1 MELRTLGKTGLEVS
15 RVGFGG
21 IPIQTVS
28 EQQAVEAVRRCYDL
42 GVNFFDTARAYTNSE
57 ERIGKALDG
66 VRNEVV
72 LATKSISRTREGV
85 LRDFEASLKELRTD
99 YIDVYQLHNVTYE
112 HEWEQISALGGA
124 LEAVQELLE
133 EGRILHIGVT
143 GHHASLLA
151 TVIRTDLFETAM
163 IPYNFMTLEPER
175 ELFPLCSRMGVGT
188 IVMKPLGG
196 GSFSSPEAALKY
208 VLSSED
214 VDLVIPGVSSVDE
227 VDANLLVASSQHALT
242 AEERSE
248 IEGDRERLGDSFCRN
263 CNYCQP
269 CPQGIPISFALRAES
284 QFLRRQGWSE
294 RLGHRINDAVEK
306 TESCV
311 ECGACETRCPYN
323 LPIMRLLKEKSDS
336 LIKVLEAHTLEE
348 GGSAREEAVSCTR

>member
-1 MELRTLGKTGLEVS
+1 VEHRTLGKTGLEVS

-28 EQQAVEAVRRCYDL
+28 EQHAVEAVRRCYDL

-57 ERIGKALDG
+57 ERVGKALDG
-66 VRNEVV
+66 VRDEVV
-72 LATKSISRTREGV
+72 LATKSISRTRERV

-112 HEWEQISALGGA
+112 HEWEQISAPGGA
-124 LEAVQELLE
+124 LEAVRELLE

-143 GHHASLLA
+143 GHHPSLLA
-151 TVIRTDLFETAM
+151 TVIRTGLFETAM
-163 IPYNFMTLEPER
+163 IPYNFMTQEPER
-175 ELFPLCSRMGVGT
+175 ELFPLCKRMEVGT

-208 VLSSED
+208 VLSNED
-214 VDLVIPGVSSVDE
+214 VDLAIPGVASVDE
-227 VDANLLVASSQHALT
+227 VEANLPVASDQYGLT
-242 AEERSE
+242 EQERSV

-284 QFLRRQGWSE
+284 QFLRRQGWSY
-294 RLGHRINDAVEK
+294 RLGDRIYDAVKK
-306 TESCV
+306 TELCF
-311 ECGACETRCPYN
+311 ECGTCEARCPYN
-323 LPIMRLLKEKSDS
+323 LPIGRLLKERSNS
-336 LIKVLEAHTLEE
+336 LIRVIEAYSSED
-348 GGSAREEAVSCTR
+348 GSREREEAV

>member
-1 MELRTLGKTGLEVS
+1 MEHRTLGKTGLEVS

-28 EQQAVEAVRRCYDL
+28 ERQAVEAVRRCYDL

-57 ERIGKALDG
+57 ERVGKALDG
-66 VRNEVV
+66 VRSDVI

-85 LRDFEASLKELRTD
+85 LRDFEVSLKALRTD
-99 YIDVYQLHNVTYE
+99 FIDVYQLHNVTYE
-112 HEWEQISALGGA
+112 HEWGQIRALGGA
-124 LEAVQELLE
+124 LEAVRELLE
-133 EGRILHIGVT
+133 EGRILHVGVT
-143 GHHASLLA
+143 GHHPSLLA
-151 TVIRTDLFETAM
+151 AVIRTGLFETAM

-175 ELFPLCSRMGVGT
+175 ELFPLCSGMGVGT
-188 IVMKPLGG
+188 IAMKPLGG

-208 VLSSED
+208 VLCNDD
-214 VDLVIPGVSSVDE
+214 VDLVIPGVSSVEE
-227 VDANLLVASSQHALT
+227 VDANLLVASGQHALT
-242 AEERSE
+242 AEERFM

-294 RLGHRINDAVEK
+294 RLGQRIDDAIEK
-306 TESCV
+306 TESCI

-323 LPIMRLLKEKSDS
+323 LPIMRLLKEKSGS
-336 LIKVLEAHTLEE
+336 LVKILEVHM
-348 GGSAREEAVSCTR
+348 